1 VKVLV
6 TGGRGFLARVVATV
20 LSDEG
25 HEVTLMSRGTVDD
38 APDRVRVCRADLR
51 EAAQLRAVAPGTYD
65 GVVHLAGLGNVRDSI
80 ADPVTYFEVN
90 TAGTINLLRAIA
102 ESSPDR
108 APMVVFAST
117 QTVYG
122 TDHPQP
128 TNEDMTTRP
137 ENPYAASK
145 LAAEHVLI
153 GQARTGAIRATIFR
167 MVNLAGGHDGVG
179 DSNARGLIPRVI
191 RAAERGDPVDVNG
204 TGDTV
209 RDYLHVTD
217 AADAISRALRVAG
230 PGDQLVCNLGS
241 GRGSS
246 VVDVI
251 AAVETITGH
260 DVRRVTKPPV
270 PEPQTLIVDNARA
283 RQALNWTPTHSTLTD
298 IVRDAWHSA
307 HAKTETHAS
316 P

>member
-1 VKVLV
+1 VKILV

-20 LSDEG
+20 LSSEG
-25 HEVTLMSRGTVDD
+25 HRVTLMSRGPVHDV
-38 APDRVRVCRADLR
+38 PDRVRVCRADLR
-51 EAAQLRAVAPGTYD
+51 EPAQLRGLAPESYD

-80 ADPVTYFEVN
+80 ADPLTYFEIN
-90 TAGTINLLRAIA
+90 TGGTINLLRALA

-108 APMVVFAST
+108 APTVVFAST

-128 TNEDMTTRP
+128 MTEDMTTGP

-153 GQARTGAIRATIFR
+153 AHARTGAIGVTIFR
-167 MVNLAGGHDGVG
+167 MVNLAGGHEGVG
-179 DSNARGLIPRVI
+179 DNNARGLIPRVI
-191 RAAERGDPVDVNG
+191 RAAEQHEPVIVNG
-204 TGDTV
+204 TGNTV

-217 AADAISRALRVAG
+217 AADAITRALRQTG
-230 PGDQLVCNLGS
+230 PGDQLVYNVGS
-241 GRGSS
+241 GHGTS
-246 VVDVI
+246 VADVI

-260 DVRRVTKPPV
+260 TVRRETKPPV
-270 PEPQTLIVDNARA
+270 PEPQVLIVDNTRA
-283 RQALNWTPTHSTLTD
+283 RQGLSWTPTHSTLDD
-298 IVRDAWHSA
+298 IVRDAWQA
-307 HAKTETHAS
+307 MRQDTEIHAS